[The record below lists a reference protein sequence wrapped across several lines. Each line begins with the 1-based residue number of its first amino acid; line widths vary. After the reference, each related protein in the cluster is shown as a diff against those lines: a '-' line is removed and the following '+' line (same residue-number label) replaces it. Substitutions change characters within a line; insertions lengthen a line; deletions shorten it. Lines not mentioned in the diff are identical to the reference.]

1 MSQAEREAYS
11 EFLVSPAG
19 AALTRAGPATSDVVV
34 HWMDE
39 DDPDAS
45 NAMAAVAKRVL
56 QELDSARVNPG
67 KAQ

>member
-1 MSQAEREAYS
+1 
-11 EFLVSPAG
+11 
-19 AALTRAGPATSDVVV
+19 
-34 HWMDE
+34 MDE